1 MFHSQQS
8 SGEEFIIVELVTMMS
23 CVTGDEPVSV
33 VSSQRYVEWCSYYSA
48 TVVCESTLLLNI
60 IDTINYSSSLAYCLR
75 PDQLTVLITGRER
88 CQQ

>member
-1 MFHSQQS
+1 MFHSQHS
-8 SGEEFIIVELVTMMS
+8 SGEEFIVELVTMMS

-60 IDTINYSSSLAYCLR
+60 IDTINDSSSLAYCLR
-75 PDQLTVLITGRER
+75 PDQLTMLITGRER
-88 CQQ
+88 WQQ